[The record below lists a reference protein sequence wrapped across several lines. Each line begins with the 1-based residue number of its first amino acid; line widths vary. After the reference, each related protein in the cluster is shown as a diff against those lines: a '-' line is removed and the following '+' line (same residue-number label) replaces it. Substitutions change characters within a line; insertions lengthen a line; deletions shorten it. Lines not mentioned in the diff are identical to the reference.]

1 MAIAIGLEHIQK
13 KVHGFGQ
20 ILQNLTSQTFTLQ
33 RQEAACIKTPVT
45 THKGGALHPVQHPTL
60 AFNVFVNYI

>member
-20 ILQNLTSQTFTLQ
+20 ILLNLTSQTFTL
-33 RQEAACIKTPVT
+33 
-45 THKGGALHPVQHPTL
+45 
-60 AFNVFVNYI
+60 